1 MTGQTRLCLDVSRCV
16 GVGQC
21 ELLEPEIFRVA
32 DDTGTSTVISAPIL
46 PSQRA
51 EALVDQC
58 PSGAIQIDPDV
69 SPTPATPPG
78 TD

>member
-1 MTGQTRLCLDVSRCV
+1 MTDPMRLRVDAGLCI

-21 ELLEPEIFRVA
+21 ELLEPEIFRVD
-32 DDTGTSTVISAPIL
+32 DDTGTSTIVSAPIL

-69 SPTPATPPG
+69 SPTPATPLD

>member
-32 DDTGTSTVISAPIL
+32 DDTGTAAIVSEPVL

-51 EALVDQC
+51 EAIVDQC
-58 PSGAIQIDPDV
+58 PSGAIQIDA
-69 SPTPATPPG
+69 SINPTLVTPPG

>member
-21 ELLEPEIFRVA
+21 ELLEPELFRV
-32 DDTGTSTVISAPIL
+32 DDDNGTATIVNEPVL

-51 EALVDQC
+51 EVIVNQC
-58 PSGAIQIDPDV
+58 PSGAIQIDT
-69 SPTPATPPG
+69 SINPTLVKPLG

>member
-1 MTGQTRLCLDVSRCV
+1 MTGQTRLCLDVTRCV

-32 DDTGTSTVISAPIL
+32 DDTGTATIVSEPVL

-51 EALVDQC
+51 EAIVDQC
-58 PSGAIQIDPDV
+58 PSGAIQIDADIN
-69 SPTPATPPG
+69 PTLVTPPG

>member
-1 MTGQTRLCLDVSRCV
+1 MTGQARLCLDVTRCV

-32 DDTGTSTVISAPIL
+32 DDTGTATIVSEPVL

-51 EALVDQC
+51 EAIVDQC
-58 PSGAIQIDPDV
+58 PSGAIQIDAGIN
-69 SPTPATPPG
+69 PTLVTPPG

>member
-1 MTGQTRLCLDVSRCV
+1 MTGQTRLCLDASRCV

-21 ELLEPEIFRVA
+21 ELLEPEIFRV
-32 DDTGTSTVISAPIL
+32 DDDNGTATIVSEPVL

-51 EALVDQC
+51 EAIVDQC
-58 PSGAIQIDPDV
+58 PSGAIQIDT
-69 SPTPATPPG
+69 SINPTLVKPLG